1 VRSYVAL
8 AAVLVGLLIVPSV
21 QAAALFKSA
30 NVTELGMLPEAVG
43 AIGARLSPDGHTMY
57 VTGATGLAS
66 TTSAGP
72 RTRSARAAC
81 RCRTN
86 LVASVMSYPQVEL

>member
-8 AAVLVGLLIVPSV
+8 AAVLVGLLIAPSV

-43 AIGARLSPDGHTMY
+43 AIGARFSPDGNTMY
-57 VTGATGLAS
+57 LTSATGL
-66 TTSAGP
+66 GIYDV
-72 RTRSARAAC
+72 C
-81 RCRTN
+81 RPED
-86 LVASVMSYPQVEL
+86 PQRLRRRPLPH